1 MIRPLNDNVVL
12 KKEKLVRETASG
24 IVLSQK
30 EEEPEYATVV
40 AVSEEKRNER
50 ERRDNNRSIRILFIR
65 PSYNSCSSVATTA
78 PMAPK
83 EKKDRRNHFRRSFLS
98 KGRSPTNLPFWPF
111 IA

>member
-40 AVSEEKRNER
+40 AVAEGKRNE
-50 ERRDNNRSIRILFIR
+50 
-65 PSYNSCSSVATTA
+65 
-78 PMAPK
+78 
-83 EKKDRRNHFRRSFLS
+83 
-98 KGRSPTNLPFWPF
+98 KGEIIPINLKVGDKVVYKTYSPTKIKIDNEEYL
-111 IA
+111 ILSSNDILAVIE

>member
-40 AVSEEKRNER
+40 AS
-50 ERRDNNRSIRILFIR
+50 
-65 PSYNSCSSVATTA
+65 TA
-78 PMAPK
+78 V
-83 EKKDRRNHFRRSFLS
+83 E
-98 KGRSPTNLPFWPF
+98 
-111 IA
+111 

>member
-40 AVSEEKRNER
+40 AVSEWKRNE
-50 ERRDNNRSIRILFIR
+50 
-65 PSYNSCSSVATTA
+65 
-78 PMAPK
+78 
-83 EKKDRRNHFRRSFLS
+83 
-98 KGRSPTNLPFWPF
+98 KGEIIPINLKVGDKVVYKTYSPTKIKIDNEEYL
-111 IA
+111 ILSSNDILAVIE

>member
-40 AVSEEKRNER
+40 AVSEGKRNE
-50 ERRDNNRSIRILFIR
+50 
-65 PSYNSCSSVATTA
+65 
-78 PMAPK
+78 
-83 EKKDRRNHFRRSFLS
+83 
-98 KGRSPTNLPFWPF
+98 KGEIIP
-111 IA
+111 